1 MEWDINGAE
10 ESIREAFERNSETD
24 LLEVLRKNSFLFY
37 DLVGRKYGVQP
48 IFHEVRLGAKLRC
61 DFAWVNDHSYGPE
74 WVLVEVEKPEME
86 LFTRKGEPT
95 YQLNHAIEQVRSW
108 DRYFEDNPGSKKEIF
123 GAVHSFRFV
132 IVGGRRQDWQ
142 KESPLKWRSHF
153 NKRNNIEIKSVDVFL
168 DAVDTVRDD
177 PNEFWSFEE
186 HPVSLKESKLTE
198 YWQNYS
204 YFDLMRQVL

>member
-1 MEWDINGAE
+1 MPCEECGRFLRWSYTTFRDPLDPVGGEVVPSLCTCGWCPQKIVYAHQGSLLKLNWLPIDKMKWDVNGAE
-10 ESIREAFERNSETD
+10 ASIREAFKRNSETD
-24 LLEVLRKNSFLFY
+24 LLEVLRNNSFLFY
-37 DLVGRKYGVQP
+37 GLVRRKYGVQP

-86 LFTRKGEPT
+86 LFTQKGDPT

-123 GAVHSFRFV
+123 GAVHSFRFM

-142 KESPLKWRSHF
+142 KESHECL
-153 NKRNNIEIKSVDVFL
+153 VV
-168 DAVDTVRDD
+168 
-177 PNEFWSFEE
+177 
-186 HPVSLKESKLTE
+186 
-198 YWQNYS
+198 
-204 YFDLMRQVL
+204 